1 MLEKFPAPVGC
12 TALTVGDPPVL
23 RTIDDA
29 GELDCLTFSGS
40 NGDAIRVRVVQQTGT
55 INPVTEVFRADGTT
69 VCANTF
75 SDEFICNLT
84 SNGTHTILVRD
95 GTGNGEGTGT
105 YTVELDL
112 L

>member
-12 TALTVGDPPVL
+12 TALVVDDPAVL
-23 RTIDDA
+23 RTINDA

-40 NGDAIRVRVVQQTGT
+40 NGDAIRVRVVQQSGT

-75 SDEFICNLT
+75 SDDFVCNLT

-95 GTGNGEGTGT
+95 GAGNGEGTGN
-105 YTVELDL
+105 YTVRADEL
-112 L
+112 